1 MRNIFK
7 LLSCVVALL
16 ALAGVSQAKAWR
28 GIVPL
33 HSTREDV
40 VRLLGQC
47 SDPHPGCGFSIV
59 TEDVRIVFSSNHEY
73 APDCEKRLPPGV
85 VLQIEITPKTDVRLS
100 DLYADPG
107 KLKET
112 VGYTRPGS
120 AYVDEE
126 EGVVYHASDGKVVQM
141 VYIAARKDRPLC
153 PGYYEDPARFVTN
166 VIEDP
171 PVIEVD
177 CPETVE
183 AGEWV
188 TLTANVIGADPNVTP
203 AFSWKLTAGKIVS
216 GQGTSS
222 IKINPGIF
230 EGRTIKA
237 TVKVVGYVIDL
248 EDSCE
253 IRVIKRGKGG
263 K

>member
-1 MRNIFK
+1 VFTGHYEYTPECVKK
-7 LLSCVVALL
+7 LP
-16 ALAGVSQAKAWR
+16 Q
-28 GIVPL
+28 
-33 HSTREDV
+33 
-40 VRLLGQC
+40 
-47 SDPHPGCGFSIV
+47 
-59 TEDVRIVFSSNHEY
+59 
-73 APDCEKRLPPGV
+73 GV

-112 VGYTRPGS
+112 VGYTWPGS

-126 EGVVYHASDGKVVQM
+126 EGVVYRASDGKVEQM

-153 PGYYEDPARFVTN
+153 PGYYDNPAWFVTN

-171 PVIEVD
+171 PHVEVE

-183 AGEWV
+183 AGKSV
-188 TLTANVIGADPNVTP
+188 TLAVNISGADPNVTP
-203 AFSWKLTAGKIVS
+203 TFSWELTAGKIVS

-222 IKINPGIF
+222 IKINPGVF

-237 TVKVVGYVIDL
+237 TVKVGGYRRGWPL
-248 EDSCE
+248 GDSCE